1 MCGVG
6 TAAGKGAAE
15 EAAAAGRGRGPGG
28 LTVTASRASP
38 TMAAGAAADYFSA
51 YADISV
57 HAAMLKDKPRMAAY
71 RVSSRPR
78 ADRRGGGG

>member
-1 MCGVG
+1 MRGRSSRG
-6 TAAGKGAAE
+6 EGGG
-15 EAAAAGRGRGPGG
+15 GRGGGGGPGPG
-28 LTVTASRASP
+28 RVDGGGRALP
-38 TMAAGAAADYFSA
+38 AMAAGAAADYFSA

-57 HAAMLKDKPRMAAY
+57 HATMLKDKPRMAAY

>member
-1 MCGVG
+1 MRGG
-6 TAAGKGAAE
+6 Y
-15 EAAAAGRGRGPGG
+15 GRGEGGGGRGGGGGPGPG
-28 LTVTASRASP
+28 RVDGDGDGRAS
-38 TMAAGAAADYFSA
+38 MAAGAAADYFSA

-57 HAAMLKDKPRMAAY
+57 HATMLKDKPRMAAY